1 MIWIAL
7 LVMIVAGIA
16 HHLNLPQAVA
26 SVVARIARC
35 IKCFTFWSALV
46 VLLIIGADLLIAV
59 MLSILMAYLS
69 HYWGLILGLLQ
80 KVYNRIWQRIS
91 KED

>member
-1 MIWIAL
+1 
-7 LVMIVAGIA
+7 
-16 HHLNLPQAVA
+16 
-26 SVVARIARC
+26 
-35 IKCFTFWSALV
+35 
-46 VLLIIGADLLIAV
+46 
-59 MLSILMAYLS
+59 MLSVIMAYLS